1 MHFVATDFVNKY
13 IPFVDV
19 SLVIYAYLC
28 YL

>member
-1 MHFVATDFVNKY
+1 MHCAATFFVNKY
-13 IPFVDV
+13 IPFVYE